1 MRAGDSKK
9 KSGADGV
16 SLVSCGKVCDNVSA
30 APRHVRMA
38 MFFTLRFQV
47 LSAVSNAALD
57 DAFACAVMGK
67 KVCEGRGARCDSC
80 SCSRALL
87 SQSGAIHEKICAI
100 VQSIAPAQQQQ
111 QQQKSD
117 DALQPVLAAIAEHA
131 VLALSRLLKA
141 AAAAT
146 PPALLLSAPI
156 LASLVHVVSGGTGGG
171 RLSVIGGHSGHGFV
185 RSAGLL
191 DAGWGL
197 GVDLRGDVCV
207 RGCVAAVAIL
217 RIACMMISAA
227 TLP

>member
-16 SLVSCGKVCDNVSA
+16 SLVSCGKVCDNVSV

-38 MFFTLRFQV
+38 MFLR
-47 LSAVSNAALD
+47 
-57 DAFACAVMGK
+57 
-67 KVCEGRGARCDSC
+67 
-80 SCSRALL
+80 LL
-87 SQSGAIHEKICAI
+87 SWARRCVRGVGLAATAAVAHVLCCCLSPAPSTKKICAI

-117 DALQPVLAAIAEHA
+117 DALQPVLASIAEHA

-156 LASLVHVVSGGTGGG
+156 LASLVHKSIICGA
-171 RLSVIGGHSGHGFV
+171 S
-185 RSAGLL
+185 
-191 DAGWGL
+191 
-197 GVDLRGDVCV
+197 
-207 RGCVAAVAIL
+207 
-217 RIACMMISAA
+217 RIAPNQESGYGAG
-227 TLP
+227 

>member
-1 MRAGDSKK
+1 
-9 KSGADGV
+9 
-16 SLVSCGKVCDNVSA
+16 
-30 APRHVRMA
+30 
-38 MFFTLRFQV
+38 
-47 LSAVSNAALD
+47 VSNAALD
-57 DAFACAVMGK
+57 DAFASAVMGK

-80 SCSRALL
+80 SCSRALLL

-117 DALQPVLAAIAEHA
+117 DALQPVLASIAEHA

-171 RLSVIGGHSGHGFV
+171 RLSVIGGHSGDGFV

-207 RGCVAAVAIL
+207 RGCIAAVAIL
-217 RIACMMISAA
+217 CIACMMISAA